1 MNGQARTKLTVPA
14 LRARKR
20 RGPAIVAL
28 TAYDHPTAAALDEA
42 GVDVL
47 LVGDSVGMVVL
58 GMDSTLP
65 VTLDT
70 MVHHTRAVSSAR
82 PAALVVA
89 DMPFLS
95 YHVSIEETM
104 RNAGR
109 LVQDAGAE
117 SVKLEGGRTRAAA
130 VRALTDAGIPVMGHI
145 GLTPQ
150 AVHAM
155 GGYRVQGKTP
165 EAIQTL
171 VDDLHALEDAGV
183 FSVVLEGLPV
193 EVARLLTEAA
203 AVPTIGIG
211 AGPHCDGQILVV
223 HDLLGW
229 SAAPSPKF
237 VRRYADLRGICLA
250 AARRFAQ
257 DVRSGGF
264 PALDESYAPT
274 LRLAEP
280 GEEGIAAGGEDLPGS
295 KRGEADRLH

>member
-1 MNGQARTKLTVPA
+1 MKDAVRTKQTVPSI
-14 LRARKR
+14 RARKR

-28 TAYDHPTAAALDEA
+28 TAYDHPTAAALDQA
-42 GVDVL
+42 GVDVI
-47 LVGDSVGMVVL
+47 LVGDSVGMAVL

-70 MVHHTRAVSSAR
+70 MVHHTRAVCSAR
-82 PAALVVA
+82 PSALVVA

-109 LVQDAGAE
+109 LVQEAGAE
-117 SVKLEGGRTRAAA
+117 SVKLEGGRSRVAA

-165 EAIQTL
+165 EAIQAL
-171 VDDLHALEDAGV
+171 VDDIHALEDAGV
-183 FSVVLEGLPV
+183 FAVVLEGLPV

-211 AGPHCDGQILVV
+211 AGPYCDGQILVV

-229 SAAPSPKF
+229 SATPAPKF
-237 VRRYADLRGICLA
+237 VRRYADLRGACID
-250 AARRFAQ
+250 AARRFAA

-264 PALDESYAPT
+264 PALEECYVPK
-274 LRLAEP
+274 LHVAEP
-280 GEEGIAAGGEDLPGS
+280 GEVGAGPSDAELPGS
-295 KRGEADRLH
+295 KSGEADRLH